1 MVGVTFVGAKYI
13 SKVVQK
19 FMVILLKR
27 ISAGLVLVIGI
38 QITAA
43 VYEKLTK
50 MISCTVL
57 WYIFRLQ
64 G

>member
-57 WYIFRLQ
+57 
-64 G
+64 